1 MILVFL
7 NLLRFDLWP
16 KIWYVPCTFEKKV
29 YSAFNGMSWRYQWD
43 PSHLMY
49 HLLYFLISFLFWWS
63 VHWCEWGV
71 KESYYY
77 CVTVNFS
84 FHVSWYLSHVLMDS
98 CVGCL
103 DIYNYYVFLLGWSLD
118 HYLVYFLIA
127 FNLLYFKVYFVW
139 YEDCYCS
146 FLLLPICLEYI
157 FSILSLSVYLCL

>member
-1 MILVFL
+1 MYWGLIYDPRCGLSWRMFYVHLSKRCILL
-7 NLLRFDLWP
+7 HLD
-16 KIWYVPCTFEKKV
+16 
-29 YSAFNGMSWRYQWD
+29 GMSWRYQWD

-49 HLLYFLISFLFWWS
+49 HSRRLFPYFLFWWS

-139 YEDCYCS
+139 YEYCYSS
-146 FLLLPICLEYI
+146 FLLICI
-157 FSILSLSVYLCL
+157 FMNIISHPLTFSLCVF